1 MESITHHYFILLA
14 VATVTFD
21 QPCAQTASDDN
32 DDLDSVFLL
41 LHICTIPVGGG
52 GGGEVTQHVYGKY
65 KPSRRRMHTQTY
77 AQTYS

>member
-1 MESITHHYFILLA
+1 MMECVDACGMESITHHYFILLA

-52 GGGEVTQHVYGKY
+52 GGGSDATRVRKV
-65 KPSRRRMHTQTY
+65 
-77 AQTYS
+77 